1 MKNAII
7 STVLVLISGCS
18 FLNQGN
24 ILFSQ
29 KLPGGRIIQL
39 TQIGGGAASEGAIWV
54 SEKKKN
60 KNILIDRLDGY
71 NTLDNIPG
79 LQQLNDSIIIITLID
94 TVINMRFKYRVNL
107 NNRISPNDGSPGAKL
122 FE

>member
-39 TQIGGGAASEGAIWV
+39 TQIGGGATSEGAIWV